1 MPLELYRSLY
11 KRPVLCASGI
21 SFEDLREP
29 GYLLDEWAR
38 VDLLLERIYTP
49 LSPKIGH
56 RYLRKEN
63 ELEHK
68 SRLKV
73 GGSASCTNFARWLS

>member
-11 KRPVLCASGI
+11 KRPVLCALGI
-21 SFEDLREP
+21 SFKDLREP
-29 GYLLDEWAR
+29 EYLLDEWAR
-38 VDLLLERIYTP
+38 VYLLLERIYTP
-49 LSPKIGH
+49 LSPKTGP
-56 RYLRKEN
+56 RYLRNEN

-73 GGSASCTNFARWLS
+73 GGSAFCTNFARWLN